1 MAVSRLRRKLRQ
13 YAGARDCIKCQRHV
27 GYQLGIA
34 VTLVNLDAGLPS
46 RGPEAD
52 PWFRPR
58 GACVGALS
66 RTIFAG

>member
-13 YAGARDCIKCQRHV
+13 HADERDCSKCQRHV

-46 RGPEAD
+46 RGPAAD
-52 PWFRPR
+52 
-58 GACVGALS
+58 
-66 RTIFAG
+66 